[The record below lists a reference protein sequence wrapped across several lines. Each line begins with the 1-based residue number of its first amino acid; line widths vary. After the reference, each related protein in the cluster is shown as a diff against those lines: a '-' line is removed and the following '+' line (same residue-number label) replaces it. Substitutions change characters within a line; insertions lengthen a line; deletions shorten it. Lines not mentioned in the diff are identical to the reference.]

1 MSRIYF
7 DKAFGDLK
15 GRAAQCLRGGV
26 NSLYILKVDWKKISL
41 LNISLSE
48 TVQSFS

>member
-7 DKAFGDLK
+7 DRAFGDLK

-26 NSLYILKVDWKKISL
+26 KFKANVGGDDSVCRVYILIRL
-41 LNISLSE
+41 LAI
-48 TVQSFS
+48 

>member
-7 DKAFGDLK
+7 DRAFGDLK

-26 NSLYILKVDWKKISL
+26 NSLYVLKVDWKNMFKA
-41 LNISLSE
+41 N
-48 TVQSFS
+48 VGRR